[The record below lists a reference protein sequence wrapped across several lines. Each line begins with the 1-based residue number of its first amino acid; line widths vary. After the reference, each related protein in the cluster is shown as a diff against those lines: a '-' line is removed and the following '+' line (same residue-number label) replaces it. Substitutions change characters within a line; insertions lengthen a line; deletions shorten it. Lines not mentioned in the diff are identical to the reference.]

1 MLNLSLKP
9 LGSVQVRAVSSKYPR
24 PTPRHFKRRLFE
36 AALQPELPPTVAM
49 CMPPVLVKRQHTEKS
64 KEYSDVELALA
75 NLVRSW
81 MVKEEFRVL
90 AVCQFSPVPG
100 RTLWFAKNQLRSKNI
115 EFRSYGNKI
124 LKKVFEKTPMSSLNN
139 VLVGSNAILLAKD
152 ISSIKTILQETD
164 KLNWVEPLVMM
175 ADGRIVDMVQ
185 ARDLAKLSSLEDL
198 RAHTVQILGQQV
210 AQITISLDTATR
222 HLPSLLD
229 AYASSKQ
236 ENQN

>member
-1 MLNLSLKP
+1 MLNRSITSLAN
-9 LGSVQVRAVSSKYPR
+9 VQIRSVSSKYPR
-24 PTPRHFKRRLFE
+24 PTPRHFKRRWFE
-36 AALQPELPPTVAM
+36 AALQPELPPTVSM
-49 CMPPVLVKRQHTEKS
+49 CIAPGLVKREHTEKS
-64 KEYSDVELALA
+64 KEYSDVELALS
-75 NLVRSW
+75 NLVRDW
-81 MVKEEFRVL
+81 MVREEFRVM
-90 AVCQFSPVPG
+90 AVCQFLPVPG

-139 VLVGSNAILLAKD
+139 VLVGSNALLLSKD
-152 ISSIKTILQETD
+152 ISAIKSILQETD
-164 KLNWVEPLVMM
+164 KLNWIEPLVMM

-185 ARDLAKLSSLEDL
+185 ARDLSKLSSLEDL

-236 ENQN
+236 ENN